1 MACINYI
8 YAMLCRRHFLNHHS
22 LVMNLSIWWIF
33 SVDLGLCD
41 AILVGGHQNRGSI
54 WGPPPPQSLIKVGIW
69 WNHIIMVIHNT
80 LNQCYLVTRQYIEVR
95 VYFLF
100 CSKSFDMDL
109 CPLPFGTDSDKMYHF
124 ISERFDD
131 NSAYVQEQAL
141 QWLQVCNLSINQPFN
156 ATKVFSG

>member
-1 MACINYI
+1 
-8 YAMLCRRHFLNHHS
+8 
-22 LVMNLSIWWIF
+22 
-33 SVDLGLCD
+33 
-41 AILVGGHQNRGSI
+41 
-54 WGPPPPQSLIKVGIW
+54 
-69 WNHIIMVIHNT
+69 MVIHDT
-80 LNQCYLVTRQYIEVR
+80 LNQCNLVTRQYIEKR

-156 ATKVFSG
+156 ATKIFSG